1 VDQQSTIV
9 GFREGCTMTWAID
22 CPKGDANLSDA
33 DKTTLQADFATHM
46 EGQHQWTATQAN
58 QYFPLN
64 CYEVPVAV

>member
-1 VDQQSTIV
+1 
-9 GFREGCTMTWAID
+9 MTWAID
-22 CPKGDANLSDA
+22 CPKGDANLSNA
-33 DKTTLQADFATHM
+33 NKTTLQAEFATHM